1 MTLIALAFDVV
12 LACLLA
18 AMIFYAVKL
27 NARIVSLREREGEL
41 QEMITQFNHSSAA
54 AHASA
59 GALKSAGTEA
69 EFGIKAAIAKA
80 TAIRNDLEM
89 MVENG
94 GIIIQRLDA
103 HATLDASRER
113 SNRSEPVR
121 EAPRQPSRQPM
132 APPAE
137 TRLAERPPANMP
149 PTNIKSFSPPVRNGN
164 EVINRGDT
172 AGQDNLQ
179 PRTEAERD
187 LLEAIRAA
195 KSGVA

>member
-1 MTLIALAFDVV
+1 MTMTLLSLAFDVV

-41 QEMITQFNHSSAA
+41 QEMILQFNHSSAA

-69 EFGIKAAIAKA
+69 EFGVKAVIAKA
-80 TAIRNDLEM
+80 MAIRDDLEM
-89 MVENG
+89 MVDNG
-94 GIIIQRLDA
+94 GVIIERLDA
-103 HATLDASRER
+103 HATLEASRDR
-113 SNRSEPVR
+113 SNRSSRAEPSRPQEPAEPRV
-121 EAPRQPSRQPM
+121 APKPQPSNIK
-132 APPAE
+132 AF
-137 TRLAERPPANMP
+137 NP
-149 PTNIKSFSPPVRNGN
+149 PTRNGN
-164 EVINRGDT
+164 EVINRGAP
-172 AGQDNLQ
+172 AGQENIQ

-187 LLEAIRAA
+187 LLDAIRAA